1 MYINEVRNFSTKE
14 LEDQLEDMKE
24 AMYHLRIRKAT
35 GELKDTSEFKKTKK
49 DIARIMT
56 VLRER
61 ELASQIAEEEAQ
73 ND

>member
-1 MYINEVRNFSTKE
+1 MFITEVRNLTTEE
-14 LEDQLEDMKE
+14 LEDKLEDLKE
-24 AMYHLRIRKAT
+24 SMYKLRINHAT
-35 GELKDTSEFKKTKK
+35 GELKDTSQFQKTKK

-61 ELASQIAEEEAQ
+61 ELAAQIAEEEAQ